1 VSIWLYPLGS
11 TDGSTDFDK
20 YIMLRS
26 VPESEYKLSKGH
38 RLIFIGDVHGSYEP
52 LQYVDHDIAG
62 LRLITQ
68 AADVEDLI

>member
-1 VSIWLYPLGS
+1 
-11 TDGSTDFDK
+11 
-20 YIMLRS
+20 MLRS